1 MTGEFCSCWKEVS
14 IMAGA
19 FDIVM
24 GERKNLV
31 GEIINM
37 MQQGDFFR
45 NAAEWNAAALS
56 PQNPLSN
63 VRYKGG
69 NRLRLMAHVVMN
81 HYKDPRWATAKQYME
96 KGYHI
101 RKGEHGVICEKWI
114 FEKKQKTTDI
124 HGNVTYELVP
134 LEHPQVS
141 YFRVFNAEQIDGF
154 PAFEKDQQNLTD
166 VSIMG
171 DRLMETSE
179 CPVELLAQERAYYS
193 PAADKIILPLRSQF
207 KDEESFVKTLLHEMS
222 HSSGAKGRL
231 NRDMS
236 GMFGTESYARE
247 ELRAEIGSL
256 FTGYDLGL
264 QLASEHYEDHSDY
277 LKSWIGVL
285 QDDYN
290 ELFRACADAEK
301 ISERL
306 IGNYCK
312 KYELENRT
320 IGGIPDKKESDGI
333 REMEMIKSL

>member
-1 MTGEFCSCWKEVS
+1 
-14 IMAGA
+14 MAGA

-24 GERKNLV
+24 SERRALV
-31 GEIINM
+31 EKIINM

-45 NAAEWNAAALS
+45 NAAEWNTAALS

-81 HYKDPRWATAKQYME
+81 HYTDPRWATAKQYME

-114 FEKKQKTTDI
+114 FDKKQKVRDV
-124 HGNVTYELVP
+124 HGNESYETVP
-134 LEHPQVS
+134 LEYPQVS
-141 YFRVFNAEQIDGF
+141 YFRVFNSEQVEDF
-154 PAFEKDQQNLTD
+154 PAFEKDEQKVTD
-166 VSIMG
+166 VSVMA
-171 DRLMETSE
+171 DRLIETSE

-193 PAADKIILPLRSQF
+193 VAEDKIILPLRSQF

-222 HSSGAKGRL
+222 HSSGAKERL

-285 QDDYN
+285 KDDYN

-306 IGNYCK
+306 IGNYCRRYDLVRNTTSFLTHLQEK
-312 KYELENRT
+312 
-320 IGGIPDKKESDGI
+320 DG
-333 REMEMIKSL
+333 RGLKAMII

>member
-1 MTGEFCSCWKEVS
+1 MIEFWTCWKERK

-24 GERKNLV
+24 SERRVLV
-31 GEIINM
+31 EKIINM

-114 FEKKQKTTDI
+114 FDKKQKVRDM
-124 HGNVTYELVP
+124 HGNESYEIVP
-134 LEHPQVS
+134 LEYPQVS
-141 YFRVFNAEQIDGF
+141 YFRVFNAEQVEDF
-154 PAFEKDQQNLTD
+154 PEFEKDEQKVTD
-166 VSIMG
+166 VSVMA
-171 DRLMETSE
+171 DRLIETSE

-193 PAADKIILPLRSQF
+193 VTEDKIILPLRGQF

-222 HSSGAKGRL
+222 HSSGAKERL
-231 NRDMS
+231 NRDMG

-247 ELRAEIGSL
+247 ELRAEIGAL

-285 QDDYN
+285 KDDYN

-306 IGNYCK
+306 IGNYCR
-312 KYELENRT
+312 KYDLDRNTESFLTHIQEE
-320 IGGIPDKKESDGI
+320 GGRAQKAMRI
-333 REMEMIKSL
+333 